1 MASSS
6 RTPASSFS
14 RGVRSQPTTSQPY
27 SSRSRTSGRLLTPSP
42 STAIFLFFRPV
53 KYVSKAEFMGYSSF
67 LRKCSFSAKRPLE
80 NADAFFSSI
89 SFPKR
94 ICKRDFTLSLIR
106 FGAYAPT
113 RRLTL
118 AAERDKIK
126 ADMGNRRGVCLF
138 PVNGDKKISPF
149 RQKWFA
155 HRIAA

>member
-1 MASSS
+1 
-6 RTPASSFS
+6 
-14 RGVRSQPTTSQPY
+14 
-27 SSRSRTSGRLLTPSP
+27 
-42 STAIFLFFRPV
+42 
-53 KYVSKAEFMGYSSF
+53 MGYSSF

-126 ADMGNRRGVCLF
+126 ADMGKPPWCLPF
-138 PVNGDKKISPF
+138 SCKWGQKITPF
-149 RQKWFA
+149 RQKRFA

>member
-6 RTPASSFS
+6 RTSASSFS

-94 ICKRDFTLSLIR
+94 ICKRDFALSLIR

-118 AAERDKIK
+118 AAQRDKIK
-126 ADMGNRRGVCLF
+126 ADMGKPPWCLPF
-138 PVNGDKKISPF
+138 FYKWGQKITPF
-149 RQKWFA
+149 RQKRFA